1 MVLSMVMGKYLVSLG
16 LALFGLAPLLAAPV
30 VGAPATTTRVAVL
43 GYATPEQRAIAF
55 ESTRNTRDL
64 GGLPAGGKWI
74 RKHMIYRSGAFCF
87 ATPADQEKL
96 ASMGL
101 KTIIDLRSRQE
112 VEVKEG
118 ADRLPEGCPITIE
131 YLPMLFKGDTKI
143 GRYYSYALDNDDSVK
158 GFFATLAR
166 RDTYPVLFH
175 CSAGKDR
182 TGVMAALLLELL
194 GVKRSI
200 IVDDYLQSQRNSA
213 KLEVHEEWLGEIFS
227 LIDKAGGVRRFLQA
241 QGAKEEDLDGIPPL
255 LLQDE
260 QPL

>member
-1 MVLSMVMGKYLVSLG
+1 MSMGKWLVSLG
-16 LALFGLAPLLAAPV
+16 LALLGLAPILTAPV
-30 VGAPATTTRVAVL
+30 PVCGAPAAATCVEVRN
-43 GYATPEQRAIAF
+43 YPTPEQRAVTF

-64 GGLPAGGKWI
+64 GGLPAGGRWI
-74 RKHMIYRSGAFCF
+74 RKHMIYRSGAFCY
-87 ATPADQEKL
+87 ATPADQQKL
-96 ASMGL
+96 AHMGL
-101 KTIIDLRSRQE
+101 KTIIDLRSRRE
-112 VEVKEG
+112 VDVKEG
-118 ADRLPEGCPITIE
+118 PDRLPEGCPTTIE
-131 YLPMLFKGDTKI
+131 YLPMVFKGDTKI
-143 GRYYSYALDNDDSVK
+143 GRYYSYALDNDASVQ
-158 GFFATLAR
+158 GFFAALAR

-200 IVDDYLQSQRNSA
+200 IMDDYLQSRRNSA

-241 QGAKEEDLDGIPPL
+241 QGVDAEDLDVIPSI
-255 LLQDE
+255 LLQDG